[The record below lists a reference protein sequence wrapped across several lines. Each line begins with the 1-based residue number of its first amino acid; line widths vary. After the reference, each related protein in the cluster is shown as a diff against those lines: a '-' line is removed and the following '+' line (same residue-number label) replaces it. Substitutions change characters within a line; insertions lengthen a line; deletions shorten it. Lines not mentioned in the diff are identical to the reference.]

1 MPKYTWS
8 SPVAVYDDNG
18 NAYIIV
24 CEGSSYGGKV
34 YLLDGKTGTLLN
46 TFEAEKNIEAS
57 PAVYGDMLVFGT
69 RGMKIW
75 GVKIS

>member
-1 MPKYTWS
+1 M
-8 SPVAVYDDNG
+8 
-18 NAYIIV
+18 V
-24 CEGSSYGGKV
+24 CEGSNTGGKV
-34 YLLDGKTGTLLN
+34 FLLDGKTGTLLD

-57 PAVYGDMLVFGT
+57 PAAYGNMIVFGT